1 MTLVMTRDINSS
13 SDGDDD
19 SGSGRGNG
27 SGSGNGSGAPVSRNN
42 RKYECD
48 NCRAEFPNKTTA
60 DRHMLFCRT
69 LAEIRRGSGA
79 GGGGVS
85 FATHTVAADDD
96 ALMPT
101 PREMFILI
109 QELAAKYNKVK
120 DELDVMK
127 QWAKMVGRRI
137 GGGAGSS
144 STLAAGA
151 GLDFTSISR
160 QKRQNMEVIL
170 NEEDADRPDL
180 AELRPGFA
188 EWLAAPDLANA
199 LTDADLNVVFN
210 EDLVA
215 GITAAILRVLAGYTA
230 ESRRS
235 HLVPFKLADI
245 KQGAFYIYDTAF
257 SVGVAGPAENATDLP
272 TQARKWRAMESC
284 EFQLLVRTF
293 HKLLLK
299 EFKKW
304 QDRNWEAQR
313 ELTKQRQKA
322 ASSYQQMISSAQQPK
337 PQYQCSPAMMSCD
350 GMYPMP
356 GAGAVDAGVGVGAGA
371 GAGQADDVDVD
382 ADVDVDVEDPMT
394 PVGGI
399 ALSEDF
405 ATLYNKYADK
415 MLGGALSDET
425 ILSRVRAKLWKDMKA
440 WRL

>member
-1 MTLVMTRDINSS
+1 MNVIMRHDTP
-13 SDGDDD
+13 DD
-19 SGSGRGNG
+19 SDDGGGAGGGGS
-27 SGSGNGSGAPVSRNN
+27 SGAMTTSASASASASASTG
-42 RKYECD
+42 KYECD

-69 LAEIRRGSGA
+69 LAEIRRGG
-79 GGGGVS
+79 GGGGVLAS
-85 FATHTVAADDD
+85 SRHDDD

-137 GGGAGSS
+137 NSAAGGA
-144 STLAAGA
+144 AAAA
-151 GLDFTSISR
+151 GLDFTSVTR

-170 NEEDADRPDL
+170 NEEDAEHPDL
-180 AELRPGFA
+180 AGLRPSFA
-188 EWLAAPDLANA
+188 EWVAAPSLSDA

-215 GITAAILRVLAGYTA
+215 GITAAILRVLAGHTA
-230 ESRRS
+230 ESGRS
-235 HLVPFKLADI
+235 HLLPFKLADI

-257 SVGVAGPAENATDLP
+257 GVVAAPPPENGLDPP
-272 TQARKWRAMESC
+272 TPPRRWRAMEPC

-293 HKLLLK
+293 HKLLFK

-304 QDRNWEAQR
+304 QDRHWEAQKQM
-313 ELTKQRQKA
+313 TQQRQKA
-322 ASSYQQMISSAQQPK
+322 ASSYHHVMSSL
-337 PQYQCSPAMMSCD
+337 QCSPAMASGD
-350 GMYPMP
+350 GMYAMPP
-356 GAGAVDAGVGVGAGA
+356 GAGAMGVGVGVGAGA
-371 GAGQADDVDVD
+371 CDADDT
-382 ADVDVDVEDPMT
+382 PTT
-394 PVGGI
+394 PVGEPV
-399 ALSEDF
+399 LSEDF

-415 MLGGALSDET
+415 MMGGALSDDT
-425 ILSRVRAKLWKDMKA
+425 ILARVRAKLWKDMKG

>member
-1 MTLVMTRDINSS
+1 MTLVMTH
-13 SDGDDD
+13 DDD
-19 SGSGRGNG
+19 DNDTGFGGIGGGGAGS
-27 SGSGNGSGAPVSRNN
+27 AV

-69 LAEIRRGSGA
+69 LAEIRRGGS
-79 GGGGVS
+79 GVS
-85 FATHTVAADDD
+85 SATHAIAAADDD

-137 GGGAGSS
+137 GGGAGAGAGG
-144 STLAAGA
+144 AAGA

-188 EWLAAPDLANA
+188 EWLAAPDLSAA

-257 SVGVAGPAENATDLP
+257 SVGVAGPVENATDPP
-272 TQARKWRAMESC
+272 TQARKWRAMEPC

-322 ASSYQQMISSAQQPK
+322 ASSYHQMISSAQQPK

-356 GAGAVDAGVGVGAGA
+356 GAGAVAAGVGVGAG
-371 GAGQADDVDVD
+371 QADDVD

>member
-1 MTLVMTRDINSS
+1 MNVIMRHDTPDD
-13 SDGDDD
+13 SDG
-19 SGSGRGNG
+19 
-27 SGSGNGSGAPVSRNN
+27 GAITTSTG
-42 RKYECD
+42 KYECD
-48 NCRAEFPNKTTA
+48 NCRTEFPNKTTA

-69 LAEIRRGSGA
+69 LAEIRRG
-79 GGGGVS
+79 GGGGGGGAVLAS
-85 FATHTVAADDD
+85 SRHDDD

-101 PREMFILI
+101 PREMFTLI

-137 GGGAGSS
+137 NSAAGGAAGAG
-144 STLAAGA
+144 AAA
-151 GLDFTSISR
+151 GLDFTSVTR

-170 NEEDADRPDL
+170 NEEDEEHPEL

-188 EWLAAPDLANA
+188 EWIAAPSLV
-199 LTDADLNVVFN
+199 LTDTDLHMVFN

-230 ESRRS
+230 ESGQS
-235 HLVPFKLADI
+235 HLIPFKLADI

-257 SVGVAGPAENATDLP
+257 GVTVAPPPEIAPDPP
-272 TQARKWRAMESC
+272 TQQRKWRAMEPC

-293 HKLLLK
+293 HKLLFK

-304 QDRNWEAQR
+304 QDMNWVAQR
-313 ELTKQRQKA
+313 ELTKQRQNA
-322 ASSYQQMISSAQQPK
+322 ASSYHHVMSSL
-337 PQYQCSPAMMSCD
+337 QCSPAMASCD
-350 GMYPMP
+350 
-356 GAGAVDAGVGVGAGA
+356 GAVDAE
-371 GAGQADDVDVD
+371 VD
-382 ADVDVDVEDPMT
+382 ADAEAAATAAADT
-394 PVGGI
+394 PIV
-399 ALSEDF
+399 LSEDF

-415 MLGGALSDET
+415 MMGGALSDDT

>member
-1 MTLVMTRDINSS
+1 MRRMNVVMRNEN
-13 SDGDDD
+13 
-19 SGSGRGNG
+19 NG
-27 SGSGNGSGAPVSRNN
+27 SEDGIGGSS

-48 NCRAEFPNKTTA
+48 NCHAEFPNKTTV

-69 LAEIRRGSGA
+69 LADIRRGSGS
-79 GGGGVS
+79 GSGSSVS
-85 FATHTVAADDD
+85 LTTYANIADD

-137 GGGAGSS
+137 GGGAAAATGSTS
-144 STLAAGA
+144 SGGGAAALTA
-151 GLDFTSISR
+151 GLDFTSITR

-170 NEEDADRPDL
+170 NEEDAEHPDL
-180 AELRPGFA
+180 AELRPGFT
-188 EWLAAPDLANA
+188 EWLSSDTSIT
-199 LTDADLNVVFN
+199 LTDADLNNVFN
-210 EDLVA
+210 EDLVS
-215 GITAAILRVLAGYTA
+215 GITAAILRVMSEYTT
-230 ESRRS
+230 ESGKS

-257 SVGVAGPAENATDLP
+257 RVGADSTAISVSDPPIQGAL
-272 TQARKWRAMESC
+272 KWRTMEPC

-293 HKLLLK
+293 HKLLFK

-304 QDRNWEAQR
+304 QDRNWEAQQQM
-313 ELTKQRQKA
+313 TKQRQKA
-322 ASSYQQMISSAQQPK
+322 ATSYHQVMSSF
-337 PQYQCSPAMMSCD
+337 QCSPAMATCD
-350 GMYPMP
+350 GLYMEYGGGGCSGDSHDEPVTP
-356 GAGAVDAGVGVGAGA
+356 PVTGADA
-371 GAGQADDVDVD
+371 
-382 ADVDVDVEDPMT
+382 
-394 PVGGI
+394 I
-399 ALSEDF
+399 LSEDF

-415 MLGGALSDET
+415 MMGGALSDDT

>member
-1 MTLVMTRDINSS
+1 MRRMNVVMRNEN
-13 SDGDDD
+13 
-19 SGSGRGNG
+19 NG
-27 SGSGNGSGAPVSRNN
+27 SEDGIGGSS

-69 LAEIRRGSGA
+69 LADIRRGSG
-79 GGGGVS
+79 GGGGGGSSVS
-85 FATHTVAADDD
+85 LTTYANAADD

-109 QELAAKYNKVK
+109 QELATKYNKVK

-137 GGGAGSS
+137 GGGAAAMGSTS
-144 STLAAGA
+144 GAALAA
-151 GLDFTSISR
+151 GLDFTSVTR

-170 NEEDADRPDL
+170 NDEDAEHPDL
-180 AELRPGFA
+180 AELRPGFT
-188 EWLAAPDLANA
+188 EWLSSDASIT
-199 LTDADLNVVFN
+199 LTDADLNNVFN
-210 EDLVA
+210 EDLVS
-215 GITAAILRVLAGYTA
+215 GITAAILRVMSEYTT
-230 ESRRS
+230 ESGKS

-257 SVGVAGPAENATDLP
+257 QVGADSTAISVSDPPIQGT
-272 TQARKWRAMESC
+272 RKWRTMEPC

-293 HKLLLK
+293 HKLLFK

-304 QDRNWEAQR
+304 QDRNWEAQQQM
-313 ELTKQRQKA
+313 TKQRQKA
-322 ASSYQQMISSAQQPK
+322 ATSYHQVMSSF
-337 PQYQCSPAMMSCD
+337 QCSPAMATCD
-350 GMYPMP
+350 GLYMEY
-356 GAGAVDAGVGVGAGA
+356 GGGVGVGDGGSGGGESHDEPVTPPVTGA
-371 GAGQADDVDVD
+371 D
-382 ADVDVDVEDPMT
+382 A
-394 PVGGI
+394 I
-399 ALSEDF
+399 LSEDF

-415 MLGGALSDET
+415 MMGGALSDDT

>member
-1 MTLVMTRDINSS
+1 MRRMTLVMTRDINSS

-19 SGSGRGNG
+19 SGSGRGN
-27 SGSGNGSGAPVSRNN
+27 GSGNGSGAPVSRNN

-69 LAEIRRGSGA
+69 LAEIRRGGGA

-85 FATHTVAADDD
+85 SATHIVASDDD

-137 GGGAGSS
+137 GGGAGAGSS

-170 NEEDADRPDL
+170 NEEDAEHPDL
-180 AELRPGFA
+180 AELRPAFA
-188 EWLAAPDLANA
+188 EWLTTITAAAA
-199 LTDADLNVVFN
+199 ADADLNVVFN

-257 SVGVAGPAENATDLP
+257 SMGVAGPAENATDPP
-272 TQARKWRAMESC
+272 TQARKWRTMEPC

-293 HKLLLK
+293 HKLLLQ

-304 QDRNWEAQR
+304 QDLNWEAQR

-322 ASSYQQMISSAQQPK
+322 ASSYQQMI
-337 PQYQCSPAMMSCD
+337 QCSPAMMSCD

-356 GAGAVDAGVGVGAGA
+356 GGAAEAA
-371 GAGQADDVDVD
+371 
-382 ADVDVDVEDPMT
+382 DVDVEDST
-394 PVGGI
+394 TSVGGI
-399 ALSEDF
+399 GLSEDF

>member
-1 MTLVMTRDINSS
+1 MTLVTTRDMNSNS
-13 SDGDDD
+13 DDD
-19 SGSGRGNG
+19 GGGG
-27 SGSGNGSGAPVSRNN
+27 GPA

-69 LAEIRRGSGA
+69 LAEIRRGGA
-79 GGGGVS
+79 SASGVS
-85 FATHTVAADDD
+85 QTTHIASDD

-101 PREMFILI
+101 PREMFVLI

-127 QWAKMVGRRI
+127 QWAKMVGRRV
-137 GGGAGSS
+137 GGAGG
-144 STLAAGA
+144 AGAGALA

-170 NEEDADRPDL
+170 NEEDSEHPDL
-180 AELRPGFA
+180 AELRPAFA
-188 EWLAAPDLANA
+188 EWLTAPDLANA

-215 GITAAILRVLAGYTA
+215 GIAAAILRILAGYTA
-230 ESRRS
+230 ESGRS
-235 HLVPFKLADI
+235 HLCPFKLADI

-257 SVGVAGPAENATDLP
+257 NVAAAGPPENGPDLP
-272 TQARKWRAMESC
+272 TTWRWRAMEAC

-293 HKLLLK
+293 HKLLFK

-304 QDRNWEAQR
+304 QDRNWEAQQQM
-313 ELTKQRQKA
+313 TQKRQKA
-322 ASSYQQMISSAQQPK
+322 ASSYQQMMSAAAH
-337 PQYQCSPAMMSCD
+337 QCSPAMMSCD
-350 GMYPMP
+350 GMYPTPSAVEAVEAMD
-356 GAGAVDAGVGVGAGA
+356 AAMDAAVDAAGEA
-371 GAGQADDVDVD
+371 MD
-382 ADVDVDVEDPMT
+382 AEDEPV
-394 PVGGI
+394 VGGA

-415 MLGGALSDET
+415 MMGGALSDDT
-425 ILSRVRAKLWKDMKA
+425 ILTRVRAKLWKDMKA